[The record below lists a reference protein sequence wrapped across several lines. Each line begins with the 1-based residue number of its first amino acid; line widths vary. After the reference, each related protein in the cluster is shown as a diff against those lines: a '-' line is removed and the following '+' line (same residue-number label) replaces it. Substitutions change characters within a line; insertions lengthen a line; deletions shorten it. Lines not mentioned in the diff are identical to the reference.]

1 MHLNKYQERAMYTRL
16 ESANEAYALLG
27 LIGELGEVYSLIAKG
42 IRDGSVIDED
52 KIKAELGDV
61 LWFVAAIAADM
72 EFTLENIA
80 QHNLNKLESRQQRN
94 TLQGSGDDR

>member
-1 MHLNKYQERAMYTRL
+1 MQLNKYQERAMSTRL
-16 ESANEAYALLG
+16 ESASEAYALLG

-42 IRDGSVIDED
+42 VRDGSVIDED

-80 QHNLNKLESRQQRN
+80 QYNLNKLESRQQRN